1 MDPGEEQK
9 ADEKKGREGTSG
21 IGTRADAPPDAGV
34 ETETRLSVEYTEE
47 EMPNPQLKGINGS
60 WAMIGQVAGGG
71 KTEKPILK
79 AENAYHKYRV
89 KRNSWPKKVGLIA
102 ARRTGRIRG
111 QAAASASKA
120 D

>member
-1 MDPGEEQK
+1 MGYICCEMIKFPS
-9 ADEKKGREGTSG
+9 ASKKIVPSG
-21 IGTRADAPPDAGV
+21 CR
-34 ETETRLSVEYTEE
+34 
-47 EMPNPQLKGINGS
+47 
-60 WAMIGQVAGGG
+60 AMIGQVAGGG

-89 KRNSWPKKVGLIA
+89 KRNSWPKVRAPGQKVGLIA

-111 QAAASASKA
+111 QAAASAAKA

>member
-1 MDPGEEQK
+1 MGYICCEMIKFPS
-9 ADEKKGREGTSG
+9 ASKKIVPSG
-21 IGTRADAPPDAGV
+21 CR
-34 ETETRLSVEYTEE
+34 
-47 EMPNPQLKGINGS
+47 
-60 WAMIGQVAGGG
+60 AMIGQVAGGG

-89 KRNSWPKKVGLIA
+89 KRNSWPKLRD
-102 ARRTGRIRG
+102 RRLVVLLLGELVGRIRG